1 MKIITNK
8 KPALKAFLIIL
19 TGFYSTVFIDIKI
32 LLLGFSLFLI
42 GFLIKKNDIVLLFLL
57 FFSAGIYQKSRTPEI
72 GRRIHFQG
80 ICIDNRIID
89 PLWGELYSRLPVNS
103 GNFIKGS
110 GIFVKDIGFSKIV
123 GVKIKES
130 SPTILTPLF
139 NFRISLEEKIKRRL
153 PGNIGEICSAITL
166 GIRKSLPPKTHKRFQ
181 SCGAA
186 HLLAVSGLH
195 TGIVFAVIFV
205 LLKASQL
212 KRNSALLI
220 AVFFVL
226 FYAVFT
232 GLRLPTLRASIM
244 LLFFVIG
251 ELRERSIDPFNI
263 LSSAGI
269 LIILLMPRSIF
280 GISFQLSFIAVFSIL
295 IMFNL
300 LKDYFEK
307 IPNRWFKQWLILP
320 FFITLSAQLGTMPIV
335 AYYFGYIP
343 LIGLIANLILI
354 PLTATLIS
362 GCLLFLALPFANK
375 IIGNFVWLT
384 GLSMNKIM
392 MTIEKIP
399 YAVIKIQ
406 KNEPLILLVYLV
418 YLTLLLIYIRF
429 KRKDNKLYFP
439 SSISVKTVTCSS
451 WPPE

>member
-1 MKIITNK
+1 M
-8 KPALKAFLIIL
+8 AFLIIL

-32 LLLGFSLFLI
+32 FLI
-42 GFLIKKNDIVLLFLL
+42 GFVLSVIGYFIKKKDIVLLLVL

-72 GRRIHFQG
+72 GKRIYFQG
-80 ICIDNRIID
+80 ICLDNRIID
-89 PLWGELYSRLPVNS
+89 PFWGELYSRLPVNS

-123 GVKIKES
+123 GVKIRKS

-139 NFRISLEEKIKRRL
+139 SFRNSLDKKIKRQI

-166 GIRKSLPPKTHKRFQ
+166 GIRKSLPPKIYKRFQ

-195 TGIVFAVIFV
+195 TGIVFAVIFI
-205 LLKASQL
+205 LLKALQL
-212 KRNSALLI
+212 KRNSALI
-220 AVFFVL
+220 VAVIFVL
-226 FYAVFT
+226 IYSVFT

-251 ELRERSIDPFNI
+251 ELRERNMDPFNI

-269 LIILLMPRSIF
+269 SIILLMPRSIS

-300 LKDYFEK
+300 LKDYLDK
-307 IPNRWFKQWLILP
+307 IPNKWFKQWIILP

-343 LIGLIANLILI
+343 LTGLIANLILI
-354 PLTATLIS
+354 PLTGTLIS
-362 GCLLFLALPFANK
+362 GCFLFFLLPFASK
-375 IIGNFVWLT
+375 ITGNFVWLT
-384 GLSMNKIM
+384 GFSMNKIM
-392 MTIEKIP
+392 MAIEKIP
-399 YAVIKIQ
+399 YAVIEIP
-406 KNEPLILLVYLV
+406 KNKPIILFVYVLYIIPLILC
-418 YLTLLLIYIRF
+418 
-429 KRKDNKLYFP
+429 LYKKKKK
-439 SSISVKTVTCSS
+439 II
-451 WPPE
+451 